1 MCFPGAIVLLSNS
14 LPHNAAIVQQAIG
27 YFEFDTL

>member
-14 LPHNAAIVQQAIG
+14 LPHNAAIVQQAI
-27 YFEFDTL
+27 YRLVAYAA